1 MKRWPDLTDEKVVEL
16 KREHGGEK
24 LTASD
29 VKLPRQA
36 GGGTA
41 TIVWREPTYDDW
53 DAAQAAD
60 ARAVED
66 VMAANRHLAEALIV
80 WPAAQH
86 VEQLCEL
93 PNALNRWMADE
104 ILPFFGAGA
113 KIKSRAL

>member
-1 MKRWPDLTDEKVVEL
+1 M
-16 KREHGGEK
+16 
-24 LTASD
+24 SS
-29 VKLPRQA
+29 LPRQA